1 MKLMHVRRFSGRHFI
16 SVTHYA
22 HKDALANK
30 LADAIRKET
39 GARVRV
45 VHDAT
50 GFTHVFVELTKEQV
64 AQNVAMRGE
73 FN

>member
-1 MKLMHVRRFSGRHFI
+1 MKLMHVRRFSGRQFI

-22 HKDALANK
+22 HKDDLADK
-30 LADAIRKET
+30 LAAAIRKET
-39 GARVRV
+39 GARARV

-50 GFTHVFVELTKEQV
+50 GFTHVFVERAKEHD
-64 AQNVAMRGE
+64 AQTIAERRE